1 MEVARNTFE
10 NIYKQ
15 HANAIFGY
23 FAVRLSDREKAK
35 ELTQEV
41 FTNVWKYLA
50 DGKTIEY
57 EKAFVYR
64 AAHNAFVNEIRNKKE
79 TQSLDR
85 LQEGGIDFEDK
96 AETGASRRQEH
107 YELLSKL
114 DTLKQSYREVLLLRY
129 FEDLQVK
136 EIAEMLGESETNI
149 SMRIKRAEQSLKN
162 LLI

>member
-1 MEVARNTFE
+1 MEVPRDTFE
-10 NIYKQ
+10 DIYKQ

-41 FTNVWKYLA
+41 FTNVWKYLS
-50 DGKTIEY
+50 DGKIIEY

-79 TQSLDR
+79 IQSLDR
-85 LQEGGIDFEDK
+85 LQEGGVDFED
-96 AETGASRRQEH
+96 TGEVAASRRQEH
-107 YELLSKL
+107 HELLGKL
-114 DTLKQSYREVLLLRY
+114 ETLKRSYQEVLLLRY

-149 SMRIKRAEQSLKN
+149 SMRIKRAEQALKN